1 VRFVEQVGVLIL
13 TYNEG
18 PNIERTLSKLGWAQ
32 RILIIDSGSTDET
45 IEIAGR
51 HPQVEVIHRPFDDH
65 ASQWNFG
72 LSRIGTDWVL
82 SLDADYELSDAL
94 VAELRTLVPAEQVAG
109 FQARFVY
116 RVHGR
121 VLRASLYPPR
131 IVLYRKGQARYRNEG
146 HTQRLITD
154 GPVRWLAGPIF
165 HDDRKP
171 LSRWLVSQMQ
181 YARLEADHLLTS
193 QPSSLRWT
201 DRVRVMSGPAPML
214 VFFYTLLVKGCIF
227 DGWPGWLYV
236 LQRTLAELMI
246 AIEVVDRRLRVR

>member
-1 VRFVEQVGVLIL
+1 VSLVDQVGVLIL

-18 PNIERTLSKLGWAQ
+18 PNIERTLSKLGWAK

-45 IEIAGR
+45 IKIASR
-51 HPQVEVIHRPFDDH
+51 HPRVEVINRPFDDH
-65 ASQWNFG
+65 ATQWNFG
-72 LSRIGTDWVL
+72 LSWIGTDWVL

-146 HTQRLITD
+146 HTQRIITD

-181 YARLEADHLLTS
+181 YACAEADHLLAS
-193 QPSSLRWT
+193 NPNSLRWT
-201 DRVRVMSGPAPML
+201 DRVRAMSGPAPML

-236 LQRTLAELMI
+236 LQRTLAELII
-246 AIEVVDRRLRVR
+246 AIEIVERRLGVR

>member
-1 VRFVEQVGVLIL
+1 MNFLEQVGVLIL

-18 PNIERTLSKLGWAQ
+18 PNIERTLSKLGWAK

-45 IEIAGR
+45 IKIVSR
-51 HPQVEVIHRPFDDH
+51 HSQVEVINRPFDDF
-65 ASQWNFG
+65 ARQCNFG

-94 VAELRTLVPAEQVAG
+94 VAELGTLVPAEQVVG

-116 RVHGR
+116 CVHGR
-121 VLRASLYPPR
+121 ALRASLYPPR
-131 IVLYRKGQARYRNEG
+131 IVLYRKDQARYRMEG
-146 HTQRLITD
+146 HGHRVIVD

-181 YARLEADHLLTS
+181 YARAEADHLLAS
-193 QPSSLRWT
+193 QPSRLRWT
-201 DRVRVMSGPAPML
+201 DRIRAMSGPAPML

-246 AIEVVDRRLRVR
+246 AIEIVGRRVGVR